1 MSPTLMDF
9 FLRRGFVALSLSAV
23 DGIIHSALPT
33 TLRNPPAAECVPWA
47 SARGSAQRSAPPLQ
61 QSPRWRRY
69 WTGAAWRKEGA
80 ARKKYTAAGNNRIC
94 SSHERSALPAH
105 HATDHRWHRGRG

>member
-1 MSPTLMDF
+1 MSSD
-9 FLRRGFVALSLSAV
+9 RRVRT
-23 DGIIHSALPT
+23 P
-33 TLRNPPAAECVPWA
+33 NPPAAECVPWA
-47 SARGSAQRSAPPLQ
+47 NARGSAQRSAPPLQ

-94 SSHERSALPAH
+94 SSHERSAFLLTMQRIIGGIEVEGDLAG
-105 HATDHRWHRGRG
+105 HRPMRIEKQI